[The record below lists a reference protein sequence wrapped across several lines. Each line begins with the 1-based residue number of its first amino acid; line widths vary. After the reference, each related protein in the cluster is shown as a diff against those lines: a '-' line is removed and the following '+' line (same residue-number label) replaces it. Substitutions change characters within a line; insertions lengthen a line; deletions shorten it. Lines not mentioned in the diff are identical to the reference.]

1 MTQAEAQSGTSRGR
15 TAPDDGAHIWWG
27 PIVSEAQAGEII
39 AWTAWSLI
47 LVGVAP
53 ATSLAVSAIAG
64 EVTLATPYYRNLGD
78 NWFVIG
84 QAAFLAVELTAA
96 LLLLRNRY
104 WTAALVLFFCCVFVV
119 VIVVATMARLSGV
132 GAVSAAGAAGA
143 AQNALLVICL
153 LCFTR
158 LAWRALEATAA
169 LRRLKMLEHF
179 S

>member
-1 MTQAEAQSGTSRGR
+1 VTQAEAQSGTPHGVATPS
-15 TAPDDGAHIWWG
+15 DGAHIWWG
-27 PIVSEAQAGEII
+27 PIVSENQAGEII

-53 ATSLAVSAIAG
+53 AMSLAISAIGG
-64 EVTLATPYYRNLGD
+64 EVTLAAPYYQNLGD

-104 WTAALVLFFCCVFVV
+104 WTAALVLFFCCVFVIA
-119 VIVVATMARLSGV
+119 IVAATMARLWGV
-132 GAVSAAGAAGA
+132 GAANAAGAV
-143 AQNALLVICL
+143 QDALLVICL

>member
-1 MTQAEAQSGTSRGR
+1 MTQAEAQFAARGGE
-15 TAPDDGAHIWWG
+15 APSHIWWG
-27 PIVSEAQAGEII
+27 PIASERQAAEII

-53 ATSLAVSAIAG
+53 ATSLAVSALAG
-64 EVTLATPYYRNLGD
+64 EVTLAAPYYQNLGD

-84 QAAFLAVELTAA
+84 QAAFLAVELAAA
-96 LLLLRNRY
+96 LLLLRKRY
-104 WTAALVLFFCCVFVV
+104 WTAALVLFFCCVFVIA
-119 VIVVATMARLSGV
+119 IVTATMARLA
-132 GAVSAAGAAGA
+132 GAGAMTAAGA
-143 AQNALLVICL
+143 AQSALLVISL

-169 LRRLKMLEHF
+169 LRRLRMLEHF

>member
-1 MTQAEAQSGTSRGR
+1 VTQAEARFGAR
-15 TAPDDGAHIWWG
+15 DGGKPSHIWWG
-27 PIVSEAQAGEII
+27 PIVSEPQAGEII

-53 ATSLAVSAIAG
+53 ATSLAISAIGG
-64 EVTLATPYYRNLGD
+64 EVTLASPYYRNLGD

-84 QAAFLAVELTAA
+84 QAAFLAIELIAA
-96 LLLLRNRY
+96 MLLLRKRY
-104 WTAALVLFFCCVFVV
+104 WTAALVLFFCCVFVISV
-119 VIVVATMARLSGV
+119 VVATMARLSGD
-132 GAVSAAGAAGA
+132 GSVSPAGV

-169 LRRLKMLEHF
+169 LKRLRMLEHF

>member
-84 QAAFLAVELTAA
+84 QAAFLAVELIAA
-96 LLLLRNRY
+96 TLLLRRRY
-104 WTAALVLFFCCVFVV
+104 WTAALVLFFCCVFVIA
-119 VIVVATMARLSGV
+119 IVGATMARLS
-132 GAVSAAGAAGA
+132 AAGTVSAAGA

-158 LAWRALEATAA
+158 LAWRALEATAG
-169 LRRLKMLEHF
+169 LRRLKMLEH
-179 S
+179 SS

>member
-1 MTQAEAQSGTSRGR
+1 VTQAEAQSGTPRG
-15 TAPDDGAHIWWG
+15 AASLADGAHIWWG
-27 PIVSEAQAGEII
+27 AIVSEQQAGEII

-53 ATSLAVSAIAG
+53 ATSLAISAIGG
-64 EVTLATPYYRNLGD
+64 EVTLASPYYRNLGD

-84 QAAFLAVELTAA
+84 QAAFLAIELIAA
-96 LLLLRNRY
+96 LLLLRKRY
-104 WTAALVLFFCCVFVV
+104 WTAALVLFLCCVFVISV
-119 VIVVATMARLSGV
+119 VVATMARLSGD
-132 GAVSAAGAAGA
+132 GSVSPAGV

-169 LRRLKMLEHF
+169 LKRLRMLEHF

>member
-1 MTQAEAQSGTSRGR
+1 MTQAEAQSGTPRG
-15 TAPDDGAHIWWG
+15 AASLADGAHIWWG
-27 PIVSEAQAGEII
+27 AIVSEQQAGEII

-53 ATSLAVSAIAG
+53 ATSLAISAIGG
-64 EVTLATPYYRNLGD
+64 EVTLASPYYRNLGD

-84 QAAFLAVELTAA
+84 QAAFLAIELIAA
-96 LLLLRNRY
+96 MLLLRKRY
-104 WTAALVLFFCCVFVV
+104 WTAALVLFFCCVFVAA
-119 VIVVATMARLSGV
+119 IVLATMARLSRDGSM
-132 GAVSAAGAAGA
+132 SAAGAAE
-143 AQNALLVICL
+143 NALLVICL

-169 LRRLKMLEHF
+169 LRRLRMLEHF